1 MIHDKYTYPGTEGVL
16 VNHLG
21 IRDADLL
28 DTAINELAS
37 IRWAGLLR
45 QTPPQEFTFETL
57 RAIHER
63 LFREILPFAGE
74 LRDVDTQADRSGIV
88 YCRPDYIPAALDAA
102 FAKLRR
108 HSYLAGL
115 DAPTFAD
122 GLADHWG
129 ELSAIHPFRD
139 GNTRSQ
145 CAYVSALAES
155 AGHPIRWSAVDVD
168 RLRALRLAAVAG
180 HDKPLASYVESVLGL
195 STNPPERLVFTRRIT
210 RKPEGGWGI
219 G

>member
-63 LFREILPFAGE
+63 LFR
-74 LRDVDTQADRSGIV
+74 
-88 YCRPDYIPAALDAA
+88 
-102 FAKLRR
+102 
-108 HSYLAGL
+108 
-115 DAPTFAD
+115 
-122 GLADHWG
+122 
-129 ELSAIHPFRD
+129 
-139 GNTRSQ
+139 
-145 CAYVSALAES
+145 
-155 AGHPIRWSAVDVD
+155 
-168 RLRALRLAAVAG
+168 
-180 HDKPLASYVESVLGL
+180 
-195 STNPPERLVFTRRIT
+195 
-210 RKPEGGWGI
+210 
-219 G
+219 